1 MSKARAQK
9 IKLILFDVDGV
20 MTDGTIFLF
29 PSAGGHDL
37 SINEHQEK
45 MSGQAGYAIHS
56 QEVMEA
62 KGFNA
67 HDGAGIS
74 LAKLGG
80 LKLGIITKRISQTVA
95 LRARDLKLDIV
106 HQGIADKGK
115 CFVEIL
121 EKEKLAADE
130 VAYVGDDIID
140 LPIMRRCGL
149 AIAVRNA
156 REEVKD
162 ESHFVT
168 DHDGGRG
175 ACRDAIEYIL
185 RAQGSLDR
193 CITEYIHDRSPH
205 TPEKAC
211 RSRGSADAPCR
222 SARSSPAPHIPSQ
235 GKFRRKYDLTTY
247 NPSMRKLLA
256 VLLLFMATVA
266 SAQTRLEF
274 KVEKLADG
282 VYALVRQDP
291 VGWMVVSNCVF
302 IINDEDVVVVDT
314 GGAHS
319 LAEQMIAEL
328 RKLTSKP
335 VRYVINTHWH
345 DDHILG
351 NAAYKEAYPQ
361 AEFVGQAPLGEYLPE
376 QRYYCAQVHGRRC
389 ARVR

>member
-1 MSKARAQK
+1 MSAKDRARK

-29 PSAGGHDL
+29 PAPAGAPQTLKDHKEEMAG
-37 SINEHQEK
+37 K
-45 MSGQAGYAIHS
+45 GGYAIQS
-56 QEVMEA
+56 QTVIEA

-80 LKLGIITKRISQTVA
+80 LKLGIITKRISETVA

-115 CFVEIL
+115 CFTEII
-121 EKEKLAADE
+121 EKEDLKADQ

-168 DHDGGRG
+168 DHDGGHG

-193 CITEYIHDRSPH
+193 VTAQYIHDRSPG
-205 TPEKAC
+205 TPAK
-211 RSRGSADAPCR
+211 GSK
-222 SARSSPAPHIPSQ
+222 H
-235 GKFRRKYDLTTY
+235 
-247 NPSMRKLLA
+247 
-256 VLLLFMATVA
+256 
-266 SAQTRLEF
+266 
-274 KVEKLADG
+274 
-282 VYALVRQDP
+282 
-291 VGWMVVSNCVF
+291 
-302 IINDEDVVVVDT
+302 
-314 GGAHS
+314 H
-319 LAEQMIAEL
+319 
-328 RKLTSKP
+328 
-335 VRYVINTHWH
+335 
-345 DDHILG
+345 
-351 NAAYKEAYPQ
+351 
-361 AEFVGQAPLGEYLPE
+361 
-376 QRYYCAQVHGRRC
+376 QR
-389 ARVR
+389 